1 MEMIWVIF
9 LELQQSQ
16 CGKEARLKP
25 LKMIIKNIK
34 ICSRKAEKTN
44 LNKINLQEYYIYIN

>member
-44 LNKINLQEYYIYIN
+44 LNKINLKQYYIYIN